1 MAQTKTDLEREALV
15 EKVGRYFLK
24 TGDSTRNIGKIFN
37 ISNATVSDYINR
49 YGQLHPKYL
58 DQIADL
64 RKNNLPSTIKDLEIK
79 TRVISSAK
87 LCLKGH
93 TAFQIA
99 NSWGVTEGVIRNDL
113 NLRMPNLIS
122 ILSDDE
128 IEENFHLKREE
139 VLGKIK
145 DQLSENSK
153 NNSPMRSKK

>member
-1 MAQTKTDLEREALV
+1 MAQTKTDLEREELV

-24 TGDSTRNIGKIFN
+24 TGNSTRNIGKIFN

-64 RKNNLPSTIKDLEIK
+64 RKNNLPSTIKDLDIK

-122 ILSDDE
+122 VLSPT
-128 IEENFHLKREE
+128 L
-139 VLGKIK
+139 
-145 DQLSENSK
+145 
-153 NNSPMRSKK
+153 

>member
-1 MAQTKTDLEREALV
+1 MAQTKTDLEREELV

-64 RKNNLPSTIKDLEIK
+64 RKNNLPSTIKDLDIK

-122 ILSDDE
+122 VLSDDE

-145 DQLSENSK
+145 NQLSENSK

>member
-1 MAQTKTDLEREALV
+1 MAQTKTDLEREELV

-24 TGDSTRNIGKIFN
+24 TGNSTRNIGKIFN

-64 RKNNLPSTIKDLEIK
+64 RKNNLPSTIKDLDIK

-122 ILSDDE
+122 VLSDDE

-145 DQLSENSK
+145 NQLSENSK